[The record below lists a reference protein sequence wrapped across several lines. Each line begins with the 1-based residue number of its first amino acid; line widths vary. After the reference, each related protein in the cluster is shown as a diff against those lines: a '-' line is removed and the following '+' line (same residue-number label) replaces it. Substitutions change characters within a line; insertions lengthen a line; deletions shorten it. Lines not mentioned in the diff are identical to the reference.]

1 MDRKESMQTLCFDS
15 ESTLGSEKDKKKY
28 EIKQTIKKERDFH
41 KSFVYKTKM

>member
-1 MDRKESMQTLCFDS
+1 MDRKEGVWTLGFDS

-28 EIKQTIKKERDFH
+28 EIEQTIKKERDFH